1 MNMETVNE
9 KVSLDQMRS
18 GSWVIIQSIDGDKKF
33 VRRAAGRGF
42 TPEAALLVV
51 QNFGIGPLIVFLCDT
66 QVALGRGEAKKII
79 VRRRQHEC
87 E

>member
-42 TPEAALLVV
+42 TPEAALLVI

-79 VRRRQHEC
+79 VRRQQHEC

>member
-1 MNMETVNE
+1 MKAVNE
-9 KVSLDQMRS
+9 GMTLDRIRS
-18 GSWVIIQSIDGDKKF
+18 GSWAVIQSISGDKKF

-42 TPEAALLVV
+42 TPEAALLVI
-51 QNFGIGPLIVFLCDT
+51 QNFGIGPLIVFLRDT

-79 VRRRQHEC
+79 VRRQQHEY

>member
-1 MNMETVNE
+1 M
-9 KVSLDQMRS
+9 KVVSEDISLDRIRP
-18 GSWVIIQSIDGDKKF
+18 GSRTVIQSISGDKKF

-42 TPEAALLVV
+42 TPEAALLVI
-51 QNFGIGPLIVFLCDT
+51 QNFGIGPLIVFLCDS

-79 VRRRQHEC
+79 VRRQHEW

>member
-1 MNMETVNE
+1 MNMKAVNE
-9 KVSLDQMRS
+9 DMSLDRVKS
-18 GSWVIIQSIDGDKKF
+18 GSWAVVQSISGDKKF

-42 TPEAALLVV
+42 TPEAALLVI

-66 QVALGRGEAKKII
+66 QIALGRGEAKKII
-79 VRRRQHEC
+79 VRRQQHEC

>member
-42 TPEAALLVV
+42 TPEAALLVI

>member
-1 MNMETVNE
+1 MKAVSQDM
-9 KVSLDQMRS
+9 SLDRMRS
-18 GSWVIIQSIDGDKKF
+18 GSWAVIQSISGDKKF

-42 TPEAALLVV
+42 TPEAALLVI
-51 QNFGIGPLIVFLCDT
+51 QNFGVGPLIVFLCDT

-79 VRRRQHEC
+79 VRRQQHEY